1 MEVSSNDNK
10 YVLTLKD
17 RGTGYLVT
25 APIPDKKAQTV
36 RDAFMQ
42 HWCGHYGV
50 PRVVVSDN
58 GREFVNQLLTDT
70 FIQLGIEHRLV
81 PPYSPQSNGFIERQ
95 HRTINQALR
104 SEKTKSNWALRL
116 PLITATINNT
126 SVEGSPFTPSQYAFG
141 FCVNLPGQ
149 VFLNE
154 ISENGFN
161 CTSNDTKI
169 FLNVMASI
177 CKKSRRYENGNVY
190 YEPTLFTCKKV
201 WLKRANKKKLSS
213 LYHGPYEVLDTSE
226 HSMHILKNSQVE
238 KVSLRNVKVFVPRE
252 TADLNENSVK
262 ENDIYNLRERNQNI
276 NYKESSCDDF

>member
-1 MEVSSNDNK
+1 MKRLRNWKKKFIQPDNLAVVREEGNNRIILPNKLRLTAFNIAHQSLHLGIDKSTIAVTKDFWWPTLRKDVEYWVRTCIECQAVKVTRYNRPKLGFYPNQTERFQFIHVDLIGPMEVSSNDNK

-104 SEKTKSNWALRL
+104 SEKQRV
-116 PLITATINNT
+116 I
-126 SVEGSPFTPSQYAFG
+126 GHY
-141 FCVNLPGQ
+141 
-149 VFLNE
+149 
-154 ISENGFN
+154 
-161 CTSNDTKI
+161 D
-169 FLNVMASI
+169 
-177 CKKSRRYENGNVY
+177 
-190 YEPTLFTCKKV
+190 
-201 WLKRANKKKLSS
+201 
-213 LYHGPYEVLDTSE
+213 YHL
-226 HSMHILKNSQVE
+226 
-238 KVSLRNVKVFVPRE
+238 
-252 TADLNENSVK
+252 
-262 ENDIYNLRERNQNI
+262 
-276 NYKESSCDDF
+276 